1 MIFCILFHRNTS
13 GAFLLQC
20 WNLHHLHCT
29 LIKWGQ
35 LCLNIPSVN
44 SHPSSGKE
52 FLTIAAMGP
61 ANLPGPLCRRS
72 TDSGA
77 FTRGTSKMSGKKKG
91 YLLSCLRSCIK
102 PTPAKDSCALTL
114 AFVLCHFALVW
125 EVPAFSWHGVCRHC
139 CVSCSVNTVWKF
151 WLVLGLDQLLSGN
164 ASLTSA
170 QTICYGRVRSSR
182 VACAGVSY
190 WQGFWAAFRFLSKLL
205 LKEHCL
211 FWFLIA
217 YCGI

>member
-1 MIFCILFHRNTS
+1 MTFFILFPRNTS

-35 LCLNIPSVN
+35 LCPNTPSVN

-72 TDSGA
+72 TDNGA
-77 FTRGTSKMSGKKKG
+77 FTRGMSEMRGKKKG

-102 PTPAKDSCALTL
+102 PTPAKDSYALML
-114 AFVLCHFALVW
+114 AFVLCHFALIW
-125 EVPAFSWHGVCRHC
+125 EVLAFSWHGVCRRC
-139 CVSCSVNTVWKF
+139 CVSCSVNTVRKF
-151 WLVLGLDQLLSGN
+151 WLTCWVWIH
-164 ASLTSA
+164 SLVGTLPS
-170 QTICYGRVRSSR
+170 
-182 VACAGVSY
+182 
-190 WQGFWAAFRFLSKLL
+190 LL
-205 LKEHCL
+205 LRQFVMVMWDHLMLPVLVCHTDRVFEQPFGFCPSCSLKN
-211 FWFLIA
+211 IA
-217 YCGI
+217 SFDSL